1 MTGRKPFEQA
11 LDHIFW
17 CDSCNV
23 PLISEQCGTC
33 GARGREVRLS
43 PPGDVRF
50 CSPFERTVI
59 RRLFNDI
66 YQCDPIGEKLVLL
79 NKIPGDDKTD
89 EIIID
94 GFTIGVVAYDLK
106 DGAYTL
112 DLRFEGAKLLIALTK
127 TKTATIDVPRGMHLN
142 GKGIKGSMVVD
153 ASPDIRIDDVILL
166 RVNDTFNGYG
176 VAKSENLKDASVN
189 TIKIR
194 KIGSGIVKPNEKFS
208 TIADAVAANRGA
220 LASMEKDAVNVIRG
234 VASQGRNREL
244 PVTVSFSGGK
254 DSLVVL
260 NITRKAVKQF
270 EAFYVDTGL
279 EFPETTQFV
288 EDYAAKNHIKIHIE
302 HAGQAFEENFP
313 AFGPPAK
320 DFRWCC
326 KVCKLGP
333 ITSSLASYRKGVIT
347 IDGKRRYESFSRG
360 NINTVEKN
368 PFVPNQIGVYPIKD
382 WRAIEV
388 WLYIHMEKLEY
399 NRLYDQGFE
408 RIGCWLC
415 PAALQAE
422 YVRMKE
428 LHPAKYE
435 EWQAKLHK
443 WAQSSG
449 LSRDYVD
456 LGFWRWKEHPNKMLN
471 IAQEKHINLKPSLK
485 GGMSLDVIRGISPC
499 INGGYSIEGVLRLP
513 DRASNERTLEM
524 LKAIG
529 TPVYSEDLDMTLLR
543 AKRGTSKLFAA
554 GQVYAT
560 SDDKIE
566 AQQLFENTIKQV
578 LRASLCTKCGI
589 CVKACPGRAIRIGKY
604 VTIDE
609 KRCNACGRC
618 TKACV
623 VARYY
628 DRLLQKK
635 LPKNISFQ

>member
-1 MTGRKPFEQA
+1 M
-11 LDHIFW
+11 
-17 CDSCNV
+17 
-23 PLISEQCGTC
+23 C

-89 EIIID
+89 EIIVD
-94 GFTIGVVAYDLK
+94 GNTIGVVAYDLK

-112 DLRFEGAKLLIALTK
+112 DLRFEGAKILLSLTK
-127 TKTATIDVPRGMHLN
+127 AKTATIDVPRGMHLN
-142 GKGIKGSMVVD
+142 GKGIKGSTVID
-153 ASPDIRIDDVILL
+153 ASPDIKIDDVILL

-176 VAKSENLKDASVN
+176 VAKSDNLKDASIN

-194 KIGSGIVKPNEKFS
+194 KIGSGQVKPNEKLT
-208 TIADAVAANRGA
+208 TIDDAVTANKET
-220 LASMEKDAVNVIRG
+220 LVVMEKNAINAING

-260 NITRKAVKQF
+260 NLTRKAVRQF
-270 EAFYVDTGL
+270 EAFFVDTGL
-279 EFPETTQFV
+279 EFPETTKFV
-288 EDYAAKNHIKIHIE
+288 EDYAAKNQIKIHIE
-302 HAGQAFEENFP
+302 HAGHAFEENFP

-333 ITSSLASYRKGVIT
+333 ITSSLSLYKKGVIT

-368 PFVPNQIGVYPIKD
+368 PFVPNQVGVYPIKD

-428 LHPAKYE
+428 LHPAKYK
-435 EWQAKLHK
+435 EWQEKLHR
-443 WAQSSG
+443 WAASSG
-449 LSRDYVD
+449 LTKDYVD
-456 LGFWRWKEHPNKMLN
+456 LGFWRWKEHPPKMLN
-471 IAQEKHINLKPSLK
+471 IAQERRINLRPSMK
-485 GGMSLDVIRGISPC
+485 GGMSLDIIRGISPC

-513 DRASNERTLEM
+513 ARASNERTIEM
-524 LKAIG
+524 LKTIG
-529 TPVYSEDLDMTLLR
+529 MPVYSEDLDMTLLR

-560 SDDKIE
+560 SNDKAE
-566 AQQLFENTIKQV
+566 AQQLFESTVKQV

-589 CVKACPGRAIRIGKY
+589 CVKACPSRAIRIGKS
-604 VTIDE
+604 VTVDE